1 MKISVS
7 LPVEDVEFLDD
18 YAAAH
23 ALSSRSAA
31 IHGAVSALRMSA
43 LAGAYGSA
51 WEEWERSEDALLWD
65 ATLSDGV

>member
-51 WEEWERSEDALLWD
+51 WKEWERSEDALFWD
-65 ATLSDGV
+65 VTVSDGA